1 MNAVTTRRDRL
12 HDILKQSPIVAVIT
26 IDDIST
32 AVPLARA
39 LVVGGVR
46 ALEMT
51 LRTPVAMAAAAAVA
65 KDVPDA
71 ILGVGTI
78 LTPDDLA
85 AARKVGAHFGVSP
98 GITLPLL
105 DAAAQ
110 SDLPFLPGVA
120 TASELIEAQLR
131 GFDVV
136 KLFPASSIG
145 MATARAFAGPFPKMR
160 FCPTGGVDEGNFTE
174 WLALPNVVAIGGS
187 WLARKADI
195 ESGNWNGITESAR
208 RAMTRVAKS

>member
-1 MNAVTTRRDRL
+1 MNAAAKRDRL
-12 HDILKQSPIVAVIT
+12 HDILKQSPVVAVIT
-26 IDDIST
+26 IDNVST

-39 LVVGGVR
+39 LVAGGVR

-65 KDVPDA
+65 KEVPDA

-85 AARKVGAHFGVSP
+85 AAIKVGAHFGVSP

-110 SDLPFLPGVA
+110 GTLPFLPGVA

-131 GFDVV
+131 GFGVV
-136 KLFPASSIG
+136 KLFPASSVG
-145 MATARAFAGPFPKMR
+145 MSTARAFAGPFPNMR
-160 FCPTGGVDEGNFTE
+160 FCPTGGVDESNFME
-174 WLALPNVVAIGGS
+174 WLAVPNVIAVGGS

-195 ESGNWNGITESAR
+195 ESGNWDVVTGNAR
-208 RAMTRVAKS
+208 RAMARVAGR